1 MPVSSASLPK
11 VENLTVSDITPYGFR
26 LSWAARD
33 GDRSAGKRFS
43 HFQVEVS
50 DSGRLLESQE
60 FLVPG
65 NQTSL
70 DIWGLIT
77 GIGYEVR
84 LTGVSASGLRSRPL
98 TAVAVTGITIYL
110 KPAEHTPHINTAWA
124 SPLQLVWGNSKI
136 QCNYP

>member
-1 MPVSSASLPK
+1 M
-11 VENLTVSDITPYGFR
+11 
-26 LSWAARD
+26 SWAARD

-50 DSGRLLESQE
+50 DSGRLLEPQE
-60 FLVPG
+60 FSVPG

-70 DIWGLIT
+70 DISGLIT

-98 TAVAVTGITIYL
+98 TAVAVTGIAI
-110 KPAEHTPHINTAWA
+110 
-124 SPLQLVWGNSKI
+124 
-136 QCNYP
+136 